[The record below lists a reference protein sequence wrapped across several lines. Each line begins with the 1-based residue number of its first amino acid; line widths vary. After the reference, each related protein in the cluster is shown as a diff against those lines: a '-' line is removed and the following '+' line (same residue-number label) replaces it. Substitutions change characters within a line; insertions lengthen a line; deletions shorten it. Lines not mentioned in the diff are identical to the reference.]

1 MNDATTTVAEL
12 KQLMARFVEQRDW
25 GRYHKPK
32 NLAMSIAIESGELLE
47 LFQWLDHDECADFLR
62 RRDRRTML
70 ADELSDLLAYAFSL
84 ANVTG
89 IDLAAAF
96 KAKMARNRRKY
107 PVRKVKGRYER
118 PARRERT

>member
-12 KQLMARFVEQRDW
+12 KRLMARFVEQRDW

-47 LFQWLDHDECADFLR
+47 LFQWLDHDECEDFLR

-107 PVRKVKGRYER
+107 PAHKVKGRYER
-118 PARRERT
+118 PVRKEPR